1 MGKRKGRDDMA
12 AKSAN
17 LYARIEPDVKEQAE
31 EILATLGIPAS
42 NAINM
47 FYKQI
52 ILNRGLP
59 FEVKIPTAR
68 PVDISRMNAETLD
81 MELEKGY
88 ADMQAGRTKSA
99 AQVFADIRRGYNDMK
114 YDVTFTEQAENDL
127 RGIFEYIA
135 FDLLSPENA
144 AGQLDRIEEKILSLG
159 EYPEK
164 FRQYEREPWKSR
176 NTRVVPVDNYAIF
189 YIPDK
194 TKKLVT
200 VIRVMYSGRDVDK
213 QLDEFTKL

>member
-1 MGKRKGRDDMA
+1 
-12 AKSAN
+12 
-17 LYARIEPDVKEQAE
+17 
-31 EILATLGIPAS
+31 
-42 NAINM
+42 
-47 FYKQI
+47 
-52 ILNRGLP
+52 
-59 FEVKIPTAR
+59 
-68 PVDISRMNAETLD
+68 
-81 MELEKGY
+81 
-88 ADMQAGRTKSA
+88 
-99 AQVFADIRRGYNDMK
+99 MK

-164 FRQYEREPWKSR
+164 FRQY
-176 NTRVVPVDNYAIF
+176 AIF

>member
-1 MGKRKGRDDMA
+1 
-12 AKSAN
+12 
-17 LYARIEPDVKEQAE
+17 
-31 EILATLGIPAS
+31 
-42 NAINM
+42 
-47 FYKQI
+47 
-52 ILNRGLP
+52 
-59 FEVKIPTAR
+59 
-68 PVDISRMNAETLD
+68 
-81 MELEKGY
+81 
-88 ADMQAGRTKSA
+88 
-99 AQVFADIRRGYNDMK
+99 MK

-164 FRQYEREPWKSR
+164 FR
-176 NTRVVPVDNYAIF
+176 RVVPVDNYAIF

>member
-1 MGKRKGRDDMA
+1 
-12 AKSAN
+12 
-17 LYARIEPDVKEQAE
+17 
-31 EILATLGIPAS
+31 
-42 NAINM
+42 
-47 FYKQI
+47 
-52 ILNRGLP
+52 
-59 FEVKIPTAR
+59 
-68 PVDISRMNAETLD
+68 
-81 MELEKGY
+81 
-88 ADMQAGRTKSA
+88 
-99 AQVFADIRRGYNDMK
+99 MK

-159 EYPEK
+159 EYPKK

-176 NTRVVPVDNYAIF
+176 NTRVVPVDNYVIF

-200 VIRVMYSGRDVDK
+200 VFGTISAVICTYMMSLKFQRFLYARKVTILSKTDLLTGLFNRNSYERKLKVYSSMCNQVFACIYVDVNG
-213 QLDEFTKL
+213 LHEINNTKGHVAG

>member
-1 MGKRKGRDDMA
+1 
-12 AKSAN
+12 
-17 LYARIEPDVKEQAE
+17 
-31 EILATLGIPAS
+31 
-42 NAINM
+42 
-47 FYKQI
+47 
-52 ILNRGLP
+52 
-59 FEVKIPTAR
+59 
-68 PVDISRMNAETLD
+68 
-81 MELEKGY
+81 
-88 ADMQAGRTKSA
+88 
-99 AQVFADIRRGYNDMK
+99 MK

-159 EYPEK
+159 EYPKK

-176 NTRVVPVDNYAIF
+176 NTRVVPVDNYVIF

-213 QLDEFTKL
+213 QLDEFTKLYHKSYEAYETFGFIRLFFFTFLS